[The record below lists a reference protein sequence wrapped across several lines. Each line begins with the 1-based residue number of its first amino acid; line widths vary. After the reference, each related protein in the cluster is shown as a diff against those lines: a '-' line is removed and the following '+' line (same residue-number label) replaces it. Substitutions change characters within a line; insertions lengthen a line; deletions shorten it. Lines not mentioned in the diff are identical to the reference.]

1 MLKLTYLVMCDS
13 TVNLL
18 NTWVM
23 KKAKNNFEQ
32 NYFSYYQIKSSEIPE
47 YVRYQVVIPS
57 EWDNNLI
64 SVNQLVFVDGA
75 FRDSRCIEV
84 FSNELTEVSLEHMN
98 NLQEEWDRL
107 EKKFT
112 EEKFPIFP
120 LFGGTRETI
129 RIEDLFE
136 DITSDVLK
144 KYQSRG
150 FERFGFIFTYNEW
163 AGQILWRCQRSDEVI
178 Y

>member
-1 MLKLTYLVMCDS
+1 MRKATN
-13 TVNLL
+13 NLS
-18 NTWVM
+18 
-23 KKAKNNFEQ
+23 Q
-32 NYFSYYQIKSSEIPE
+32 SSRSYYQIKSNEIPE
-47 YVRYQVVIPS
+47 YVSCERFIPS

-64 SVNQLVFVDGA
+64 SVNQLVFVDGD
-75 FRDSRCIEV
+75 FCDSSCIEV
-84 FSNELTEVSLEHMN
+84 SSNELTEVSLAHMRR
-98 NLQEEWDRL
+98 LKEEWDRL

-112 EEKFPIFP
+112 EKKLPIFP
-120 LFGGTRETI
+120 LFWGTRGTI

-150 FERFGFIFTYNEW
+150 FERFGFIFTYGEW
-163 AGQILWRCQRSDEVI
+163 AEQLLWRCQRSDEVI